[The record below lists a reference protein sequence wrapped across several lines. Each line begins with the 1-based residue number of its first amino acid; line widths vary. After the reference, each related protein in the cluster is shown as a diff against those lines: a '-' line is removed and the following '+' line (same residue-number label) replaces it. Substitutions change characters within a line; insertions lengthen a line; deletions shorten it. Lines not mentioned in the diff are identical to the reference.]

1 MINAEEDF
9 YATIKLVTG
18 EELFAIVTTDPDAP
32 ETLILQDPVVIQ
44 VIHGA
49 RGSFVRVEP
58 WLHIPSDDF
67 FFVNFDKVVTM
78 TEIDEEHDMIEYYL
92 NYLAEKLE
100 KKYGPIFKG
109 KGKQVR
115 PSEKMG
121 YKGTVKDAKKKLE
134 NIFALD
140 AQENKS
146 VGIATDT

>member
-1 MINAEEDF
+1 MIETEEDF
-9 YATIKLVTG
+9 YSTIKLVTG
-18 EELFAIVTTDPDAP
+18 EEVFAIVSTDPETP

-58 WLHIPSDDF
+58 WLHIPNDDF
-67 FFVNFDKVVTM
+67 YFINFNKVVTM
-78 TEIDEEHDMIEYYL
+78 TEIDEDHDMIEYYL
-92 NYLAEKLE
+92 NYLTEKLE
-100 KKYGPIFKG
+100 QKYGPIFKNG
-109 KGKQVR
+109 KKIR

>member
-1 MINAEEDF
+1 MEEEF
-9 YATIKLVTG
+9 YSTIKLVTG
-18 EELFAIVTTDPDAP
+18 EEIFAIVTIDPEAP

-49 RGSFVRVEP
+49 RGSYVRVEP
-58 WLHIPSDDF
+58 WLHIPNDDF
-67 FFVNFDKVVTM
+67 FFVNYNKVVTM
-78 TEIDEEHDMIEYYL
+78 TEIDEDHDMIEYYC

-100 KKYGPIFKG
+100 QKYGPVFKNKG
-109 KGKQVR
+109 KKTR

-134 NIFALD
+134 DIFALD
-140 AQENKS
+140 SQENKS

>member
-1 MINAEEDF
+1 MEDEF
-9 YATIKLVTG
+9 YSTIKLVTG
-18 EELFAIVTTDPDAP
+18 EEIFSIVTIDPEAP

-49 RGSFVRVEP
+49 RGSYVRVEP
-58 WLHIPSDDF
+58 WLHIPNDDF
-67 FFVNFDKVVTM
+67 FFVNYNKVVTM
-78 TEIDEEHDMIEYYL
+78 TEIDEDHDMIEYYC

-100 KKYGPIFKG
+100 QKYGPVFKNKG
-109 KGKQVR
+109 KKTR

-134 NIFALD
+134 DIFALD
-140 AQENKS
+140 SQENKS